1 VTLRSSAAAGT
12 AFLAAVLAVVVAGSQ
27 HLDLAE
33 SRARPRQ
40 VPVTTATLS
49 CPAPPAARGSTTRLF
64 AATPGTT
71 HGSSE
76 PPSLRLTAGV
86 TTSTELAAT
95 SVSRVPL
102 SVTLPPATDSSGAG
116 PSPGSEPSGAL
127 VSASGDLAAG
137 VAAAELSTFGSGTSS
152 GTAATWCSAPRSEWW
167 FNGVD
172 TSVGTTTS
180 LHLSNPGAGTAVV
193 VLEVFG
199 PHGPV
204 PAPGAQ
210 DLAIAPRSADSL
222 DLARFAPGRPALTLH
237 ISASRGAVAAAV
249 STTRLDGLTPT
260 GAEWVPAST
269 EPGPTVVVDA
279 GVAGADRQRL
289 VITNPGPR
297 QQLVAARILDRSGSF
312 VSTALTDVQVP
323 PGAVVVKDITSITR
337 HRASAVELSSAAA
350 VTGAIVSETSGA
362 DRDFA
367 VSGVSEPI
375 AGPAIVPTMDGSA
388 LTLSFTATSNAP
400 RTVRIASIGRAG
412 MLVHTARLVVLGGS
426 TTSWTMPAGSAAS
439 YVVIGSVDGSD
450 LQAVA
455 SFVAKAGASQ
465 LPVRP
470 GRFTVVEP
478 VVAPV
483 YP

>member
-1 VTLRSSAAAGT
+1 MTLRSAAAAGI
-12 AFLAAVLAVVVAGSQ
+12 AFLAAGAAVVVAGSQ
-27 HLDLAE
+27 HPHLAE

-49 CPAPPAARGSTTRLF
+49 CPAPLPERGSATRLF
-64 AATPGTT
+64 AVAPGTT
-71 HGSSE
+71 YRSSVA
-76 PPSLRLTAGV
+76 PSLRITSGV
-86 TTSTELAAT
+86 ATSDELAAT
-95 SVSRVPL
+95 SVPRVPL
-102 SVTLPPATDSSGAG
+102 SVALSPAADGSGAG
-116 PSPGSEPSGAL
+116 PSPGSALSGAL
-127 VSASGDLAAG
+127 VSATGVLAAG
-137 VAAAELSTFGSGTSS
+137 VAAAEVSTFDAGTSS
-152 GTAATWCSAPRSEWW
+152 GMAATWCGAPRAEWW

-172 TSVGTTTS
+172 TSVGATTN
-180 LHLSNPGAGTAVV
+180 LHVSNPGPGTAVV
-193 VLEVFG
+193 VLQIFG
-199 PHGPV
+199 PQGLI

-210 DLAIAPRSADSL
+210 DLAIAPRSADSF

-249 STTRLDGLTPT
+249 ATTRLDGLTPT

-269 EPGPTVVVDA
+269 EPKPTVVVDA

-297 QQLVAARILDRSGSF
+297 QALVAARISNRSGSF

-323 PGAVVVKDITSITR
+323 PGAVVVKDITPITR
-337 HRASAVELSSAAA
+337 HRASAVELSSATA

-362 DRDFA
+362 ARDFA
-367 VSGVSEPI
+367 VSGVSEPV
-375 AGPAIVPTMDGSA
+375 AGPAIVPTVGGAA
-388 LTLSFTATSNAP
+388 LTLSFTATTNAP

-412 MLVHTARLVVLGGS
+412 TPLSTSRLVVPGGS
-426 TTSWTMPAGSAAS
+426 TTSWTLAAGSAAP
-439 YVVIGSVDGSD
+439 YVVVGTIDGSA

-455 SFVAKAGASQ
+455 SFAGAAGATQ

-478 VVAPV
+478 VVVPG